1 MYRRTNERSIVYNNS
16 KIKLTTFNW
25 PMISKR
31 PISKYP
37 YPVKKKKKL
46 DILKKIVVP
55 GAWKGK
61 Y

>member
-1 MYRRTNERSIVYNNS
+1 
-16 KIKLTTFNW
+16 
-25 PMISKR
+25 MISKR

-37 YPVKKKKKL
+37 YPVKKKKKKQL

-61 Y
+61 FTINMNQKKIIQHTNEFELNLTT

>member
-1 MYRRTNERSIVYNNS
+1 
-16 KIKLTTFNW
+16 
-25 PMISKR
+25 MISKR

-37 YPVKKKKKL
+37 YPVKKKKKKQL